1 MIAPQVKTSAVTTGM
16 VTSLTVTMVW
26 ASHNAIETSESEIA
40 SSIARWVRVG
50 RGTVPSSQ
58 RCTR

>member
-1 MIAPQVKTSAVTTGM
+1 MIAPTVKTSAVTTGM
-16 VTSLTVTMVW
+16 VTSLTVTIVW
-26 ASHNAIETSESEIA
+26 ASHNAIDTSAIEIP
-40 SSIARWVRVG
+40 SSIARWARVG